1 MKKKIITL
9 IFLISVL
16 ATGCGTDKEVEK
28 LVSKINTL
36 DEVTL
41 NDEAYIIEI
50 LNEYSNLNERKKKE
64 VNNFNKL
71 EDASKELY
79 KQKYKH
85 FMDIYKFISLHSQLV
100 DDIIE
105 CAVNSDSTKGV
116 EDALVDF
123 KNEYE
128 DHIKEEYN
136 DYQSIIPNE
145 LEEYYDLT
153 GELMSLT
160 SDLAAYWTL
169 ANMTYKDSAFDAVGE
184 TLDEIEIKMDEV
196 DSCVSELHEK
206 FDILNQ

>member
-1 MKKKIITL
+1 M
-9 IFLISVL
+9 
-16 ATGCGTDKEVEK
+16 
-28 LVSKINTL
+28 
-36 DEVTL
+36 
-41 NDEAYIIEI
+41 
-50 LNEYSNLNERKKKE
+50 
-64 VNNFNKL
+64 
-71 EDASKELY
+71 
-79 KQKYKH
+79 H
-85 FMDIYKFISLHSQLV
+85 IYKFISLHSQLV

-169 ANMTYKDSAFDAVGE
+169 ANMTDKDSAFDAVGE
-184 TLDEIEIKMDEV
+184 TLGEIEIKMDEV